1 MRAMRETKSRPAI
14 QITERVET
22 GETRMRDGMR
32 PWWFACGI
40 LTLYGVMA
48 YGQQS
53 SQSAPPVDPK
63 FMAAVMDSIPP
74 KPETLPLYE
83 GAAVPNSKPTAD
95 QESVT
100 PPYGMLEHVSRP
112 TIQAFLPAKSKAN
125 GASVIIFPGGGY
137 VSLSM
142 YSEGTLVAEY
152 LQDYG
157 IAAFLV
163 KYRLP
168 SDATMENKTIGPLQ
182 DAQQAIRL
190 VREHASSWKL
200 DPARVGVLGFS
211 AGGHLAATLGTHLD
225 KSYIS
230 NPDGINLRPDFMMLV
245 YPVISMDTKIAHMG
259 SRLALLGPNPTDDQV
274 RLFSNELQVT
284 NKTPPTLLLQAT
296 DDHLVDVDNSI
307 VFFEALRHHEVPV
320 DMTIFKKGDH
330 GLFLLPRDRWES
342 MIPEWMQAN
351 GWMK

>member
-1 MRAMRETKSRPAI
+1 
-14 QITERVET
+14 
-22 GETRMRDGMR
+22 
-32 PWWFACGI
+32 
-40 LTLYGVMA
+40 
-48 YGQQS
+48 
-53 SQSAPPVDPK
+53 
-63 FMAAVMDSIPP
+63 
-74 KPETLPLYE
+74 
-83 GAAVPNSKPTAD
+83 
-95 QESVT
+95 
-100 PPYGMLEHVSRP
+100 
-112 TIQAFLPAKSKAN
+112 
-125 GASVIIFPGGGY
+125 
-137 VSLSM
+137 M

-157 IAAFLV
+157 IAAFIV

-168 SDATMENKTIGPLQ
+168 SDATMEDKTIGPLQ

-230 NPDGINLRPDFMMLV
+230 NPDGISLRPDFMMLV

-259 SRLALLGPNPTDDQV
+259 SRLALLGPNPTDDKV

-307 VFFEALRHHEVPV
+307 VFFEALSHHEVPV